1 MIIENLHEEY
11 ICRANIPSF
20 KGSKKNP
27 SRSRKKMVKISKKTN
42 ETRGLDQDIKNSIM
56 VVVER
61 IKIRGEEIIK

>member
-1 MIIENLHEEY
+1 MTIENLHEEY

-27 SRSRKKMVKISKKTN
+27 SRRRKKNGKYKQKTN
-42 ETRGLDQDIKNSIM
+42 KTRGLDQDIKKSIM